1 MTQHEKILVLMRER
15 KMTGINSFTARREL
29 NIIQLP
35 ARIKEL
41 KELGH
46 KISIRKNANRSVDYI
61 LIEVIPQKPQ
71 PIKAEES
78 NSISEQQVLF

>member
-1 MTQHEKILVLMRER
+1 MTQHEKILILMRQR

-46 KISIRKNANRSVDYI
+46 KISIRKNDNRSVDYI
-61 LIEVIPQKPQ
+61 LIEETPQKPQ
-71 PIKAEES
+71 PIKVEAPK
-78 NSISEQQVLF
+78 SISEQQVLF